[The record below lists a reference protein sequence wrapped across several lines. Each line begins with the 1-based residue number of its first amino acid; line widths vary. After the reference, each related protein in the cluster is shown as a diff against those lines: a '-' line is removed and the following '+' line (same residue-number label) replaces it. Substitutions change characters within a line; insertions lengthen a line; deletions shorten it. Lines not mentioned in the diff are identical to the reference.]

1 MKTVNACLKAGR
13 HTH

>member
-1 MKTVNACLKAGR
+1 MKTVKACLKAGR